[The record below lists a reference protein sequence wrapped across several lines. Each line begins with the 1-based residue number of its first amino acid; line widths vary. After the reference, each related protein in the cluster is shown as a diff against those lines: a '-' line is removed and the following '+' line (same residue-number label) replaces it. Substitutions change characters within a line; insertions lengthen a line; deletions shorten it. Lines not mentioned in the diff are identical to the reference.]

1 MFSTMQ
7 NHYNLLYRE
16 DERELIPVCKQYN
29 VSLIPYSPLAGG
41 HLTRNTWDTASH
53 RSETD
58 KMLRGKYDPEKEN
71 NMQIVERVDALAKKY
86 GVSMSEIAL
95 AWHFAK
101 GVAAPIVGA
110 TKIHHFE
117 DAIKAVDLEL
127 TEEDVLFLEERYQA
141 HRIVGALPLA

>member
-1 MFSTMQ
+1 MYGFQFHNMQMIAQQNNLTMFSTMQ

-71 NMQIVERVDALAKKY
+71 NMQIVERVDALA
-86 GVSMSEIAL
+86 
-95 AWHFAK
+95 
-101 GVAAPIVGA
+101 
-110 TKIHHFE
+110 
-117 DAIKAVDLEL
+117 
-127 TEEDVLFLEERYQA
+127 
-141 HRIVGALPLA
+141 